1 MFHDAA
7 ETKTGRMALCPQR
20 QRGPDRLS
28 AHPRRL
34 PPTPMQVPKPR
45 VAFFSGEEDPDFVA
59 GKESASYLDSCV
71 AVARVGKKERAG

>member
-7 ETKTGRMALCPQR
+7 ETKTGRMA
-20 QRGPDRLS
+20 DRLS

-59 GKESASYLDSCV
+59 GKESASLS
-71 AVARVGKKERAG
+71 